1 MFRPAMNLRV
11 EESRLKPRI
20 PSRSVS
26 EPAPARGA
34 ASMRVWIVLAAMLMA
49 SGSLAADTGPEPVS
63 LRKCVA
69 RALAHNFQIRLSE
82 LDRRNAEDDFEAAR
96 AIFDPVF
103 ALGGSRNATRS
114 AAATT
119 ELDGAA
125 VPETESA
132 QLNFGVE
139 QRLPLG
145 GSVSLGNGASSF
157 ETNSQFSLLNPAYNA
172 DYNLT
177 LRQPLLQG
185 AGWRMARMPLLE
197 AQIGIG
203 SASLENRRALFTTLQ
218 EVELRYWEVSLA
230 RLEREATELDLKT
243 SKNLLEEVQVRVNA
257 GLSTRLDELQAR
269 TGLVGRQQR
278 LIVAEQNEA
287 AKMDALLEV
296 LGETQFTGR
305 RWKVSGQ
312 LPIFGAPWVD
322 ESQEVR
328 RARTSNPE
336 YLLSMQD
343 LKSRKLTVEQARN
356 QVLPRLDV
364 TARGG
369 YSGLSDSYSSA
380 YNRAARGDGR
390 DWLIGLEVR
399 VPWGLREER
408 ARLRQAKT
416 AEESA
421 ALQVAQAEQR
431 LVLAVRAACRA
442 LGAAHEQVK
451 VAQLGLTLSEEQFGR
466 AKSQFEEGVVEFRE
480 VITSQQALAAA
491 RIVSYQ
497 ARMGTVRADLELSR
511 LNGTLP
517 ARNGLVLQ
525 EPKQR

>member
-1 MFRPAMNLRV
+1 MLR
-11 EESRLKPRI
+11 RLGI
-20 PSRSVS
+20 FLAVALVSTPSRA
-26 EPAPARGA
+26 EEKP
-34 ASMRVWIVLAAMLMA
+34 
-49 SGSLAADTGPEPVS
+49 PEPVS
-63 LRKCVA
+63 LKKCVA
-69 RALAHNFQIRLSE
+69 LALEHNFQIRLSE
-82 LDRRNAEDDFEAAR
+82 LERRNAQDDFEVAR
-96 AIFDPVF
+96 AVFDPVF
-103 ALGGSRNATRS
+103 AFGGTRSATRS

-119 ELDGAA
+119 QLDGAA

-132 QLNFGVE
+132 RFNFGLE
-139 QRLPLG
+139 QRLPTG

-172 DYNLT
+172 DYNIA

-185 AGWRMARMPLLE
+185 AGWRMARMPILQ

-203 SASLENRRALFTTLQ
+203 SASLENRRALFATLQ
-218 EVELRYWEVSLA
+218 EVELRYWDVSLA
-230 RLEREATELDLKT
+230 RLEREATELDLQT
-243 SKNLLEEVQVRVNA
+243 SKNLVEEVQVRIQA

-287 AKMDALLEV
+287 AKGDALLEV
-296 LGETQFTGR
+296 LGETRFTGR
-305 RWKVSGQ
+305 GLRVSGQ
-312 LPIFGAPWVD
+312 LPIFGAPWVN
-322 ESQEVR
+322 ESLEVN
-328 RARTSNPE
+328 RARASNPE
-336 YLLSMQD
+336 YLLSMQA
-343 LKSRKLTVEQARN
+343 LKSRKLSVEQARN

-369 YSGLSDSYSSA
+369 YSGLSDGYSRA
-380 YNRAARGDGR
+380 YDRAARGDGR
-390 DWLIGLEVR
+390 DWLIGLEVQ

-421 ALQVAQAEQR
+421 ALQVAQTEQR

-466 AKSQFEEGVVEFRE
+466 AKSQFEEGLVEFRE
-480 VITSQQALAAA
+480 VITSQQTLAAA
-491 RIVSYQ
+491 RIVYYQ
-497 ARMGTVRADLELSR
+497 ARMATVRADLELSR

-525 EPKQR
+525 EPKPR